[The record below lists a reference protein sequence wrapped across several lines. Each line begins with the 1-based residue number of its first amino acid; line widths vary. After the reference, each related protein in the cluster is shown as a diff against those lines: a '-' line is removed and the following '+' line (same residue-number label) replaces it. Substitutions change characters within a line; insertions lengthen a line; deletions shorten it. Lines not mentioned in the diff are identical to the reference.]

1 MNVKHFVL
9 KGVSVVF
16 HPLIMPL
23 LGVLFYF
30 SKTPR
35 FIPEPI
41 IKAKIFSIIILTI
54 ILPVLLFFLL
64 KTINRVESIYLKST
78 QERLIPLLIN
88 CVIIALILIRVFTS
102 NEIVALF
109 YFFLGIFIS
118 NLICFILAVFRIKAS
133 IHMIGA
139 SGFFMFA
146 VGLGVF
152 YKININ
158 GTIALMMVI
167 LGAVATSRLHLKAHT
182 NQELVIGLFTG
193 LLPQLILL
201 SFYKI

>member
-1 MNVKHFVL
+1 MKDIVL
-9 KGVSVVF
+9 KGISVVF

-54 ILPVLLFFLL
+54 LLPILLFFLL
-64 KTINRVESIYLKST
+64 KTINKVQSIHLKST
-78 QERLIPLLIN
+78 KERVIPLFIN
-88 CVIIALILIRVFTS
+88 CIIVVLIILRVLTS
-102 NEIVALF
+102 AEIIELY
-109 YFFLGIFIS
+109 YFFLGILCS
-118 NLICFILAVFRIKAS
+118 TLTCLILALFKVKAS

-139 SGFFMFA
+139 AGFFMFA
-146 VGLGVF
+146 VALSIH

-158 GTIALMMVI
+158 GTISLMMII
-167 LGAVATSRLHLKAHT
+167 LGAIATSRLHLKAHT
-182 NQELVIGLFTG
+182 NKELLIGTLVGLF
-193 LLPQLILL
+193 PQLIFVNYWL
-201 SFYKI
+201 